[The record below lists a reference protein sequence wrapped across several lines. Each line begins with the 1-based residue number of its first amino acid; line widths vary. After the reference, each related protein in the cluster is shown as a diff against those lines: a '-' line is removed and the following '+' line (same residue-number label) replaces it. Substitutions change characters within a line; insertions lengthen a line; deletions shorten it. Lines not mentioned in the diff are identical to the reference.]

1 MLQKIVALFFTS
13 LLVATP
19 ALAVTSSH
27 LDPARCVDPSGMKKC
42 VEKADAEQLDCVK
55 TVCPDREKGCLPD
68 TCLCAGSISQMDC
81 ALTHC
86 WDQVYSCEY
95 QETVEWVLKTCDEQ
109 PEEGFPFYPAP
120 VDAPNACSC
129 NKAKVVETVGKVL
142 EEQNDCEG
150 GASDAWERLSPA
162 ELKAKVAPACV
173 CCSWS
178 AALSAYWN
186 ICPDM
191 DPNYLGVDYFFHS
204 LMGGAWEKWPKC
216 KFDNSTCHTE
226 YNYTLPGNKDAKFYE
241 PGEFPKNGT
250 QTTMTNL
257 AGTIT
262 SPISGATFT
271 WTMNSTAHTITAAS
285 VHTTAA
291 SAITTAT
298 SEITTLTGTGAQATE
313 SSNETGDKG
322 NNASAVVPR
331 TWSILWSGLIFFV
344 I

>member
-1 MLQKIVALFFTS
+1 MLQKIVAPLFTS

-19 ALAVTSSH
+19 ALAATYSH

-42 VEKADAEQLDCVK
+42 VEKVDAEQPNCVK
-55 TVCPDREKGCLPD
+55 TVCPDREKECLPD

-86 WDQVYSCEY
+86 WDQAKKQVYSCEY

-120 VDAPNACSC
+120 VDAPNSCSC

-162 ELKAKVAPACV
+162 ELKAKVAPAC
-173 CCSWS
+173 
-178 AALSAYWN
+178 
-186 ICPDM
+186 
-191 DPNYLGVDYFFHS
+191 
-204 LMGGAWEKWPKC
+204 C
-216 KFDNSTCHTE
+216 KFDNGTCHTE
-226 YNYTLPGNKDAKFYE
+226 YNYTLPGNNDAKFYE

-250 QTTMTNL
+250 HTTMTNL

-271 WTMNSTAHTITAAS
+271 WTMNSTAHTIIAAS

-291 SAITTAT
+291 SASTTAS
-298 SEITTLTGTGAQATE
+298 SENTTPKSTDAQATE
-313 SSNETGDKG
+313 SSNETEDKG

-331 TWSILWSGLIFFV
+331 TWSIMWPGLIFFV

>member
-1 MLQKIVALFFTS
+1 
-13 LLVATP
+13 
-19 ALAVTSSH
+19 
-27 LDPARCVDPSGMKKC
+27 
-42 VEKADAEQLDCVK
+42 
-55 TVCPDREKGCLPD
+55 
-68 TCLCAGSISQMDC
+68 MDC

-95 QETVEWVLKTCDEQ
+95 QETVEQVIKTCDDA

-150 GASDAWERLSPA
+150 GASDAWESLPRA
-162 ELKAKVAPACV
+162 EFKAKVAPACV

-191 DPNYLGVDYFFHS
+191 DPNYLGVDSFFHS

-241 PGEFPKNGT
+241 PGKFPKNGT

-271 WTMNSTAHTITAAS
+271 WTMNSTAHTIIAAG
-285 VHTTAA
+285 VQTTAA
-291 SAITTAT
+291 SAST
-298 SEITTLTGTGAQATE
+298 TGT
-313 SSNETGDKG
+313 KG
-322 NNASAVVPR
+322 NTTPTGAGLYACGTALLGWLGMSKFSDFLTNQTAGRENSCNPTKQGGSVKTTKLGPSSRQSHLQAPVPV
-331 TWSILWSGLIFFV
+331 S
-344 I
+344 

>member
-1 MLQKIVALFFTS
+1 MLHKLVAHFLTS

-19 ALAVTSSH
+19 ALAATYGH

-42 VEKADAEQLDCVK
+42 VDKVNEEQQRCINTGCEDSAS
-55 TVCPDREKGCLPD
+55 GCLES
-68 TCLCAGSISQMDC
+68 TCLCASSISQMDC

-86 WDQVYSCEY
+86 WDQVKKQVYSCEY
-95 QETVEWVLKTCDEQ
+95 QKTVQQVVKTCDDG

-129 NKAKVVETVGKVL
+129 NKAKIAETVGKVL

-150 GASDAWERLSPA
+150 GASDAWEGLPRA
-162 ELKAKVAPACV
+162 ELKAKVPPAC
-173 CCSWS
+173 
-178 AALSAYWN
+178 
-186 ICPDM
+186 
-191 DPNYLGVDYFFHS
+191 
-204 LMGGAWEKWPKC
+204 C

-226 YNYTLPGNKDAKFYE
+226 YNYTLPGYKDAKFYE
-241 PGEFPKNGT
+241 PGKFPKNGT

-285 VHTTAA
+285 VQT
-291 SAITTAT
+291 
-298 SEITTLTGTGAQATE
+298 TGTSASTTVSNANTTPTGAGAQATE
-313 SSNETGDKG
+313 SSSEAEDKG
-322 NNASAVVPR
+322 SNASVVVPR
-331 TWSILWSGLIFFV
+331 TWSIISPVLIFFV
-344 I
+344 L

>member
-1 MLQKIVALFFTS
+1 MLHKLVTPFFTTI
-13 LLVATP
+13 LVATP
-19 ALAVTSSH
+19 ALAATYSH

-42 VEKADAEQLDCVK
+42 VDKVNSEQLDCVN
-55 TVCPDREKGCLPD
+55 KGCTDEPSGAGCLEE
-68 TCLCAGSISQMDC
+68 TCLCGGSISQMDC

-95 QETVEWVLKTCDEQ
+95 QETVEQVIKTCDDA

-142 EEQNDCEG
+142 EEQND
-150 GASDAWERLSPA
+150 
-162 ELKAKVAPACV
+162 
-173 CCSWS
+173 
-178 AALSAYWN
+178 Y
-186 ICPDM
+186 M
-191 DPNYLGVDYFFHS
+191 DPNYLGVDSFFHS

-241 PGEFPKNGT
+241 PGKFPQNGT

-271 WTMNSTAHTITAAS
+271 WTMNSTAHTIIAAG
-285 VHTTAA
+285 VQTMAA
-291 SAITTAT
+291 SAST
-298 SEITTLTGTGAQATE
+298 TGTKDNTTPTGAGAEATE
-313 SSNETGDKG
+313 SSGEAEDKG
-322 NNASAVVPR
+322 NDASAAVPR
-331 TWSILWSGLIFFV
+331 TWSIMWLGLIFFV
-344 I
+344 L